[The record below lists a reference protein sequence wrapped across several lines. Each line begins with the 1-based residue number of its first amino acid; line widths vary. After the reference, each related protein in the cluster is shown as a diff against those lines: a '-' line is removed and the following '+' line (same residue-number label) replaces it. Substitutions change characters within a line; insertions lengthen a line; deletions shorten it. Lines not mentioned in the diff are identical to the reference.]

1 MNTIDIVMP
10 TMWKVKDLP
19 QYLDKYCESD
29 KIGNLFLIDNNRQ
42 GRPKNLKLHPK
53 ITVIDYGKNIY
64 VNPAWNE
71 GYYRSKADVICI
83 LNDDLDVDPSIFDY
97 VTELDFTDI
106 DLIGVHLKGGPDNYH
121 VVEHPDKKEELIK
134 LNLDKTKAIGG
145 QAYAF
150 GCCMFVK
157 RSSYR
162 VIPSLY
168 QVWYG
173 DDYLVQKSQNVY
185 ALKTSKIKGEISKT
199 LTSDAKSEIQKRIDL
214 DSHNVY
220 KYNHFLGGK
229 TWDHVVRNIAVKK
242 SKKQTVPVKSNIL
255 EVEYQKAKLVKSD
268 INENVHILYDLA
280 KECKTVTE
288 MGVRTGVSTRA
299 FLAADVKLISYDIQ
313 LHQEVTALFEV
324 AKTFLGKDVQYK
336 QADVLSINIDETD
349 LLFIDTLH
357 TYSQLKQELKLH
369 GNKARKYLAFHDTH
383 TFGLRGE
390 VGNEPT
396 GLLSAIIEFIMDNPH
411 WRFKTYKMN
420 NNGMTVL
427 ERVNVNI

>member
-10 TMWKVKDLP
+10 TMWKVADLP

-29 KIGNLFLIDNNRQ
+29 KIGNFFLVDNNRQ
-42 GRPKNLKLHPK
+42 GRPKDLILHPK

-71 GYYRSKADVICI
+71 GYFRSQADVICI
-83 LNDDLDVDPSIFDY
+83 LNDDLDVDPTVFDY
-97 VTELDFTDI
+97 MSDLDFTDI

-121 VVEHPDKKEELIK
+121 VVAHPDKREELIR

-185 ALKTSKIKGEISKT
+185 AFKTSKIKGEISKT
-199 LTSDAKSEIQKRIDL
+199 LTSDAKNEIQKRIDL
-214 DSHNVY
+214 DSHNVF
-220 KYNHFLGGK
+220 KYNHFLNGK
-229 TWDHVVRNIAVKK
+229 NWDHVLNNLVV
-242 SKKQTVPVKSNIL
+242 SKKTKPQPVSIKDSIL
-255 EVEYQKAKLVKSD
+255 ETEYRKARQVKSD

-299 FLAADVKLISYDIQ
+299 FLASDVKLISYDIQ
-313 LHQEVTALFEV
+313 LHQEVTALFQI
-324 AKTFLGKDVQYK
+324 AKALGKDAVYK
-336 QADVLSINIDETD
+336 QADVLRINIDETD

-396 GLLSAIIEFIMDNPH
+396 GLLSAVIEFVMENPH
-411 WRFKTYKMN
+411 WRFKIYKMN

-427 ERVNVNI
+427 ERVNCQ